1 MDDLFSSEGLIY
13 NKNLDIRG
21 FDNRSFNNRSF
32 DNRSS
37 IIEVKSLYITL

>member
-21 FDNRSFNNRSF
+21 FDNRSF